1 MTAKATSTFN
11 TSPAYYLNLSN
22 GILINTF
29 SKGCPDNLS
38 PTLWTWTTSR
48 SRRAVAEAVAVEVEV
63 VEAVSK
69 ATHMVVPHQL
79 LQQRLLAVG
88 VAEVEVVVLGSEEG
102 EERAF
107 ERITRRS
114 HLSIIRGSTRRT
126 TRP

>member
-1 MTAKATSTFN
+1 
-11 TSPAYYLNLSN
+11 
-22 GILINTF
+22 
-29 SKGCPDNLS
+29 
-38 PTLWTWTTSR
+38 
-48 SRRAVAEAVAVEVEV
+48 VAEAVAVEVEV

-79 LQQRLLAVG
+79 LQQRLLAVD
-88 VAEVEVVVLGSEEG
+88 VVEDEVVVLGSEEG

-114 HLSIIRGSTRRT
+114 HRSIIRGSTRRI